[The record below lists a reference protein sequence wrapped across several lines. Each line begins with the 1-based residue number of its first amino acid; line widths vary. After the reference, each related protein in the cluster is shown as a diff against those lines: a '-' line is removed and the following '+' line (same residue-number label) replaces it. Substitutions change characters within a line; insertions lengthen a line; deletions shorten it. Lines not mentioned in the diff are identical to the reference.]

1 MINIL
6 HRSEKDELIVCSCSR
21 SLTFDFPSPGTVPER
36 FEAMLSMF
44 DVPEGLLEK
53 YKSAKIPLT
62 LIRDTLGDES
72 QTFDIASGGDLCEEY
87 PGQMVFI
94 RSGVFKLSRDQR
106 FVRFYSTGDLLCIP
120 EDPVWTMIA
129 EFGAEVFAFPQGAL
143 LPRLHE
149 APELLKAIEHHQTTE
164 TLIAHT
170 LCSMYQGDSVEYKSD
185 IRRFEVGGT
194 VITEGDEPD
203 NLFEMLEGSAVVS
216 VNGTKIGEVH
226 EEEVFGEVSF
236 LTGTKRG
243 ATVTTTSRCLIQV
256 ISRPDLEKFAKSRP
270 GLIFKLS
277 QTLAQRLTDVNRK
290 LVMLSTVT

>member
-1 MINIL
+1 
-6 HRSEKDELIVCSCSR
+6 
-21 SLTFDFPSPGTVPER
+21 
-36 FEAMLSMF
+36 MLSMF

-62 LIRDTLGDES
+62 LIRDALGDE
-72 QTFDIASGGDLCEEY
+72 TETTDIASGGDLCQDLA
-87 PGQMVFI
+87 GRVAFI
-94 RSGVFKLSRDQR
+94 RSGVFKLSRSQR
-106 FVRFYSTGDLLCIP
+106 FVRFYSTGDLVRIP
-120 EDPVWTMIA
+120 SDPAWTMVA
-129 EFGAEVFAFPQGAL
+129 EFGAEVISFSQEAL
-143 LPRLHE
+143 LSQLHE
-149 APELLKAIEHHQTTE
+149 IPELLNAVERHQSME

-170 LCSMYQGDSVEYKSD
+170 LCSMYQGDNVEYRSD
-185 IRRFEVGGT
+185 IRRFEIGET

-256 ISRPDLEKFAKSRP
+256 ISRPDLETFAKSRP

-290 LVMLSTVT
+290 LVMLSTAP